1 MSHIIDSI
9 IFLAPQVGLEP
20 TTLRLTAECSAIELL
35 RSVTLRSSFINLAE
49 RFKSVK
55 NCFSRRNPCPSYA
68 YPLLFANNCRQFP
81 IGGNCRLRRSWDAF
95 RPGMKGG
102 TFISNLSR
110 FGRTQIIDAFRLL
123 KLRAPWCL
131 PDFPSSAPVYPSC
144 AENPAVQGGDVERG
158 ERSSPKLNSVSAAAR
173 CTGG

>member
-1 MSHIIDSI
+1 MSQVPAENKAHAILPTNKKLRNSHQNSHSSKVKMAADSAASHITDFIWS
-9 IFLAPQVGLEP
+9 LAPQVGLEP

-55 NCFSRRNPCPSYA
+55 NCFSRRNPCPPYA

-102 TFISNLSR
+102 TFISNLST
-110 FGRTQIIDAFRLL
+110 FAPPQIIDVFGLL
-123 KLRAPWCL
+123 KLRPPC
-131 PDFPSSAPVYPSC
+131 
-144 AENPAVQGGDVERG
+144 G
-158 ERSSPKLNSVSAAAR
+158 
-173 CTGG
+173 